1 MISLFVEKEEFK
13 DNNGYFCENCKNLST
28 LMIKK
33 PIIEKL
39 PPFLLV
45 TANRFYFDAK
55 LGVRRKL
62 CHKIKEC
69 YQFNVQEVFNDSCS
83 NHNKN
88 EEYILYAM
96 IIHAVFYFFSFMII

>member
-1 MISLFVEKEEFK
+1 MLSFFVEKEEFK
-13 DNNGYFCENCKNLST
+13 DNNRYFCENCNNLSN
-28 LMIKK
+28 LMIKTPLIK
-33 PIIEKL
+33 KL

-69 YQFNVQEVFNDSCS
+69 HKFNIKEVFGESIQKINPA
-83 NHNKN
+83 
-88 EEYILYAM
+88 EEYMLYAM
-96 IIHAVFYFFSFMII
+96 IIHAVFIK